1 MPNTP
6 GLMAQYSLLVA
17 IGHHQQCIPLRFHKR
32 EIRKY
37 LTLNDI
43 LKDLPSLC
51 STYGSLPLKER
62 LPHPSKDYTSLLSHL
77 LLSLFAKLRKYGE
90 LFVIYYSFEK
100 HLQELYP
107 HILEDTV
114 SSFFPIQF
122 L

>member
-1 MPNTP
+1 MIRPRERMPYTQDLTVQHP
-6 GLMAQYSLLVA
+6 LLVS

-62 LPHPSKDYTSLLSHL
+62 LPHPSKDYTSLLSPPL
-77 LLSLFAKLRKYGE
+77 PSFYSKQRKCVG
-90 LFVIYYSFEK
+90 ICAG
-100 HLQELYP
+100 Q
-107 HILEDTV
+107 I
-114 SSFFPIQF
+114 
-122 L
+122 